1 MESLYFDE
9 IHQGGK
15 DSKSVLLKILI
26 VIAAIVLCYI
36 CMCFFFT
43 PFGQFAFLFFFGSI
57 AGAIYLFRR
66 MNKEY
71 EYIFTNGEID
81 IDIISGKMSRKRACT
96 ISSDNIE
103 VFTKYTDEDYKK
115 YSKDV
120 VKVNNYS
127 TGVKKDCYIIV
138 VNINHT
144 KLMIMISPTER
155 LVEALKPYLKKLEFL
170 KKLNNNY

>member
-15 DSKSVLLKILI
+15 DSKSFLIKALI
-26 VIAAIVLCYI
+26 VVAAIVLCYI
-36 CMCFFFT
+36 CTCFFFT

-57 AGAIYLFRR
+57 AGAIYLIRR

-81 IDIISGKMSRKRACT
+81 IDIISGKLTRKRAYT
-96 ISSDNIE
+96 IKPDNIE
-103 VFTKYTDEDYKK
+103 VFLKYTDEDYKR
-115 YSKDV
+115 YSKEV
-120 VKVNNYS
+120 VKINNYS
-127 TGVKKDCYIIV
+127 TRIKKDCYIVV

-144 KLMIMISPTER
+144 KMMIIISPTQR
-155 LVEALKPYLKKLEFL
+155 LVDALTPYVKKLDFL
-170 KKLNNNY
+170 RRLNNNY